1 MEGKEK
7 EGEELRKRADPLN
20 INSGYGSGT
29 APSLRTTSRCR
40 HLSTLTLSS
49 CFFQSSN
56 FEAVVCSWTCAR
68 RTVGTLD
75 Q

>member
-29 APSLRTTSRCR
+29 APSLKTTSRCR

-49 CFFQSSN
+49 CFFFRVQTSRPL
-56 FEAVVCSWTCAR
+56 FVVGHAR
-68 RTVGTLD
+68 AELLAH
-75 Q
+75 